1 MCHVLPLLLVGSSL
15 AADGWAQARGT
26 AKHASKPL
34 VNMQTQSEGGLTV
47 AFVDLPGGADVAGQ
61 HGLNLGSV
69 SYAGHPR
76 SSNVQVRTSADR
88 FVVSASLGL
97 SIQDSGRQ
105 FSSAS
110 LLVALAYPEPA
121 HVLWLDG
128 VRLTTALQMVQG
140 RVPVGKTS
148 AHRLEIEIPTSL
160 TEKDAAVHNSI
171 IFQVIPN

>member
-1 MCHVLPLLLVGSSL
+1 M
-15 AADGWAQARGT
+15 
-26 AKHASKPL
+26 

-76 SSNVQVRTSADR
+76 SSNVQVRTSTDR
-88 FVVSASLGL
+88 FVVSANLGL
-97 SIQDSGRQ
+97 SVQDSSRR
-105 FSSAS
+105 FSTAS

-148 AHRLEIEIPTSL
+148 AHRLEIEVPTSL